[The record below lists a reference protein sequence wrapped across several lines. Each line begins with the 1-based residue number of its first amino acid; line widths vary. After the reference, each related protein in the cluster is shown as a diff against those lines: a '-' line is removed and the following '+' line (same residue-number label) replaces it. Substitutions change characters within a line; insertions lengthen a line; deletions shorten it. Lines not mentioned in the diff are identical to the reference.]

1 MGVYTT
7 DGVYHEMNVELA
19 NIHKLLLSVSA
30 LIEADHEVHFTKQR
44 SWIRLSTKEEI
55 EMKHEDG
62 IFTIKFFEA
71 NEFPDFPGRVRA

>member
-1 MGVYTT
+1 M

-19 NIHKLLLSVSA
+19 NIHKLLLLVSA
-30 LIEADHEVHFTKQR
+30 LIEADHEVHCTKQR

-62 IFTIKFFEA
+62 IVTIKFVEA
-71 NEFPDFPGRVRA
+71 NEFPDFPGRVWA